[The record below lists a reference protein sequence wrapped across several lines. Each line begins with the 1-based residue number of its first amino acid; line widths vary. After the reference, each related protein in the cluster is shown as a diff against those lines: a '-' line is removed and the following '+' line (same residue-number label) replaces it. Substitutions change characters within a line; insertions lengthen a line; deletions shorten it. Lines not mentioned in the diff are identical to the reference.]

1 MNAQFPLCVFFVNLL
16 LLDLCLKQ
24 SNLMISLSEE
34 NYLKA
39 IFHLMN
45 TDNTVTINEL
55 SKVLSVKMPSVNN
68 MMKKFA
74 EKGWVIYESYKPLKI
89 TVAGKKQ
96 AALVVRKHRLTE
108 MFLVEKM
115 NFGWEN
121 VHEIAEQL
129 EHIHS
134 ETFFDKMDEL
144 LNYPKYDPHGE
155 PIPDKEGNIIAQ
167 DLKKLSNCKLGE
179 SVVFTAVTITDED
192 FLNFLNKNKLVLGKE
207 IKVLNIEK
215 FDKSML
221 VKIQEE
227 EIVLSNIVC
236 DKILVKQ

>member
-1 MNAQFPLCVFFVNLL
+1 MCVFFVNLL

-134 ETFFDKMDEL
+134 ETFFDNMDEL

-167 DLKKLSNCKLGE
+167 DLKKLSNCKVGE
-179 SVVFTAVTITDED
+179 SVVFTAVTTTDED
-192 FLNFLNKNKLVLGKE
+192 FLNFLNKKKLVLGKE

>member
-1 MNAQFPLCVFFVNLL
+1 
-16 LLDLCLKQ
+16 
-24 SNLMISLSEE
+24 MISLSEE

-129 EHIHS
+129 EHIRS
-134 ETFFDKMDEL
+134 ETFFDNMDEL

-167 DLKKLSNCKLGE
+167 DLKKLSNCKVGE

-215 FDKSML
+215 FDKTML

>member
-1 MNAQFPLCVFFVNLL
+1 
-16 LLDLCLKQ
+16 
-24 SNLMISLSEE
+24 
-34 NYLKA
+34 
-39 IFHLMN
+39 
-45 TDNTVTINEL
+45 
-55 SKVLSVKMPSVNN
+55 
-68 MMKKFA
+68 MKKFA

-89 TVAGKKQ
+89 TDSGKKQ

-115 NFGWEN
+115 NFGWET

-167 DLKKLSNCKLGE
+167 DLKKLSSCEIGE
-179 SVVFTAVTITDED
+179 QAIFTAVTITDDD
-192 FLNFLNKNKLVLGKE
+192 FLSFLNEKKLVLGKK

-221 VKIQEE
+221 IKVQEE
-227 EIVLSNIVC
+227 EIILSKMVC

>member
-1 MNAQFPLCVFFVNLL
+1 
-16 LLDLCLKQ
+16 
-24 SNLMISLSEE
+24 MISLTEE

-45 TDNTVTINEL
+45 TENTVTINEL
-55 SKVLSVKMPSVNN
+55 SKFLNVKMPSVNN

-89 TVAGKKQ
+89 TDSGKKQ

-108 MFLVEKM
+108 IFLVEKM
-115 NFGWEN
+115 NFGWET

-167 DLKKLSNCKLGE
+167 DLKKLSSCEIGE
-179 SVVFTAVTITDED
+179 QAIFTAVTITDDD
-192 FLNFLNKNKLVLGKE
+192 FLSFLNEKKLVLGKK

-221 VKIQEE
+221 IKVQEE
-227 EIVLSNIVC
+227 EIILSKMVC